1 MSAWDQDFIDE
12 EEEGYFEFDDKGSG
26 EFHFGYVHGHMDCSL
41 TTRDGEPAV
50 EWTWDGNDEMD
61 PAQGR
66 GWAVVKG
73 DELHGMI
80 FFHGGDD
87 SEFVAKKKDGEEDE
101 TMNEKTSIPARSLSA
116 LQGQR
121 IHRHRHGPSQRDT
134 GRTGRLPAGVRG
146 TRPVGAPKADVLG
159 DGEG

>member
-1 MSAWDQDFIDE
+1 MAKSKPKPSSPFTGRWRIVSMSAWEQDFIDE
-12 EEEGYFEFDDKGSG
+12 EEEGYFEFTEKASG
-26 EFHFGYVHGHMDCSL
+26 EFHFGYVHGHMDCKL

-66 GWAVVKG
+66 GWALMKG

-87 SEFVAKKKDGEEDE
+87 SEFVAKKKGGK
-101 TMNEKTSIPARSLSA
+101 KTKR
-116 LQGQR
+116 
-121 IHRHRHGPSQRDT
+121 
-134 GRTGRLPAGVRG
+134 
-146 TRPVGAPKADVLG
+146 
-159 DGEG
+159 